1 MIKAPK
7 FPFMFNDN
15 KGFLDNPSDKEVIRF
30 HLTNLLLTN
39 PGEKISD
46 GSYGIGM
53 RKYLFENGAEEIID
67 VIETQI
73 KRQLSTYMPYIQINQ
88 VNVDFVEETNSLA
101 VSLNYTI
108 LETSE
113 NDVVT
118 FEIGAAEQSNLTY

>member
-1 MIKAPK
+1 
-7 FPFMFNDN
+7 MFNDN
-15 KGFLDNPSDKEVIRF
+15 KGFLDHSSSKEVIRF
-30 HLTNLLLTN
+30 HLTNLFLTN

-53 RKYLFENGAEEIID
+53 RRYLFENGAEEIID

-73 KRQLSTYMPYIQINQ
+73 TKQLSTYMPYIQTNQ
-88 VNVDFVEETNSLA
+88 VNVEFVEETNSLA
-101 VSLNYTI
+101 VSLDYTI

-118 FEIGAAEQSNLTY
+118 FEIGTAEQSNLTY